1 MRIIYLG
8 TPEFAVP
15 PLESIINSDNHEVVA
30 VVTQPDRPVGRK
42 AIITPSPV
50 KIVAQKNNIPILQF
64 ENIGKEGVDAL
75 KAINA
80 DAMVTC
86 AYGQILTKEIIDI
99 CKFGIYN
106 IHASL
111 LPKYRGAAP
120 IQYAV
125 INGEKTTGITIMKTD
140 VGLDTGDIVESFELP
155 ILKYETSGEL
165 AERLSD
171 LASKKICEVLDNI
184 ESGNIVL
191 KKQDDNLSSVV
202 KTIKKTDNIID
213 FSKDNITVANF
224 INGMNPWPIAQTV
237 LNGKTIKIY
246 RAEYSEG
253 CGNVGEVLCAEKEI
267 IVACGSNAIKITEI
281 QEEGGKRLKVSDYI
295 NGRKIFKGDILGK

>member
-15 PLESIINSDNHEVVA
+15 PLESIINSEKHEVVA

-64 ENIGKEGVDAL
+64 ENIGKEGVEAL

-80 DAMVTC
+80 DAMVKC

-111 LPKYRGAAP
+111 LPKFRGAAP

-267 IVACGSNAIKITEI
+267 IVACGSGAIKITEI
-281 QEEGGKRLKVSDYI
+281 QEEGGKRLKASDYI